1 MSWLISDICVFY
13 EPVQLYRVYLR
24 VSGRPS
30 YSPLPGVNGLH
41 IYSAPSGT
49 VASVSQVA
57 INLGDWFY
65 HLFSF
70 SLLQQTV
77 LVVLLLAYNITN
89 CITIVKLASFQ
100 CNDFDVIL
108 LDC

>member
-1 MSWLISDICVFY
+1 MAQNICVFY
-13 EPVQLYRVYLR
+13 EPVQLYIVYLR

-41 IYSAPSGT
+41 IYSAPFGT
-49 VASVSQVA
+49 VASVLQVG

-70 SLLQQTV
+70 SSLQQTV
-77 LVVLLLAYNITN
+77 LVVLLLAYNI
-89 CITIVKLASFQ
+89 Q
-100 CNDFDVIL
+100 RIL
-108 LDC
+108 HECSCFIEYIK